1 MFARHPE
8 TVKSLQISLRLKTH
22 RDAEALIEV
31 DEVKEA
37 FRLYMNRCL
46 VATSMTK
53 ELPNWKDV
61 DDYLQNLRTSSAVRN
76 KAKTLREAVEEE
88 CKSAP
93 YELLPHVSMFAL
105 RMMSFL
111 ITARGEVYDINL
123 DAEIAKSPED
133 VQFDRCIRIM
143 HLLGFLVNHDREMR
157 RAREA
162 EKTRQAIGDNWI

>member
-8 TVKSLQISLRLKTH
+8 TVKSLQISLRLKSR

-46 VATSMTK
+46 TAASMNR
-53 ELPNWKDV
+53 ELPDWKNV
-61 DDYLQNLRTSSAVRN
+61 DDYLQSLRTSSVVRN
-76 KAKTLREAVEEE
+76 KVKTLKEAVEDE

-105 RMMSFL
+105 RIMSFL
-111 ITARGEVYDINL
+111 TTARGEVFDVIL
-123 DAEIAKSPED
+123 DAEIAKGPED
-133 VQFDRCIRIM
+133 IQFDRCIRIM
-143 HLLGFLVNHDREMR
+143 HLLGFLVNQDRETR

-162 EKTRQAIGDNWI
+162 EKTRQAIGHNWI

>member
-8 TVKSLQISLRLKTH
+8 TVKSLQISLRLKTQ
-22 RDAEALIEV
+22 RDAEALLEV

-46 VATSMTK
+46 SAASMTR
-53 ELPNWKDV
+53 ELPDWKHV
-61 DDYLQNLRTSSAVRN
+61 DDYLQNLRTSSVVRS
-76 KAKTLREAVEEE
+76 KAKTLREAVEDE

-105 RMMSFL
+105 RIMSFL
-111 ITARGEVYDINL
+111 VTARGEAFDVNL

-133 VQFDRCIRIM
+133 IQFDRCIRIM
-143 HLLGFLVNHDREMR
+143 HLLGFLVTRDREAR

-162 EKTRQAIGDNWI
+162 EKTRQAIGHNWI